1 MFHKNGREIERKK
14 WKGNSGAFA
23 ALVTDFPRAFDF
35 LSRQLLTARLN
46 ADELYLKTLRLKYN
60 SLSHRK
66 QRIKFS
72 NNYSS

>member
-1 MFHKNGREIERKK
+1 MFHKNGREIEEKK
-14 WKGNSGAFA
+14 WKGNGGVFA
-23 ALVTDFPRAFDF
+23 ALVTDFPKAFDF

-60 SLSHRK
+60 SLSNRK
-66 QRIKFS
+66 QRTKFS